1 MANPNKVRMSPQH
14 LKADEDTY
22 RALKGIPHY
31 QPYKDDY
38 SFHAVSAAYDKLN
51 AAHEAELHARN
62 THAATRATLIAA
74 QHEFHELILG
84 VKSQVKAIYGPDSD
98 ELAALGLKKRS
109 ERKGRGKASS
119 KYAGKSSDGTDA

>member
-1 MANPNKVRMSPQH
+1 MSPQH

-22 RALKGIPHY
+22 RALKAIPHY
-31 QPYKDDY
+31 QPYKGDY
-38 SFHAVSAAYDKLN
+38 SLPAVSAAYDRLN

-62 THAATRATLIAA
+62 THAASRDALIAA

-109 ERKGRGKASS
+109 ERKGRGKGTS
-119 KYAGKSSDGTDA
+119 KSGGGGSSDGTSA

>member
-14 LKADEDTY
+14 LKADENTY
-22 RALKGIPHY
+22 RALKAIDNY
-31 QPYKDDY
+31 QPYQDDY
-38 SFHAVSAAYDKLN
+38 SFPAVSAAYQRLN

-109 ERKGRGKASS
+109 ERKGRGKGS
-119 KYAGKSSDGTDA
+119 KQPADQSPA

>member
-1 MANPNKVRMSPQH
+1 MANPNKTRMSPQH

-38 SFHAVSAAYDKLN
+38 SFPAVSAAYDKLN

-62 THAATRATLIAA
+62 THAATRDALITA
-74 QHEFHELILG
+74 QHDFHELILG
-84 VKSQVKAIYGPDSD
+84 VKNQVKAIYGPDSD

-109 ERKGRGKASS
+109 ERKGRGKGTRPSAN
-119 KYAGKSSDGTDA
+119 KSSDGTDA